1 MGAEGGRPTQL
12 AARSNLNVVTNHH
25 PSDPLTQ
32 ADEFK
37 HVIDFVAREALAY
50 LEELDTRLVRQ
61 PGANEAVER
70 FVAPLPEEGDG
81 AVQTLETLL
90 TNGLDGTVTSAGPRF
105 FHWVIG
111 GSTPAS
117 LGADWIT
124 SVLDQNNGGWDATP
138 LATKLE
144 MVSIDWL
151 KDLFELPQDW
161 TGVLTTGATMANF
174 TSLAAAR
181 QWWSEQHGIDI
192 ADQGFHGLPAPQVM
206 SSGWIHSSARKALG
220 MLGLGR
226 SAVRVFGEDAIG
238 TLDLA
243 AMEAALADLKG
254 APSIIVGNAG
264 EVNAGHFEPIDQLA
278 DLADRYNAW
287 LHVDGAFG
295 LFARISPDHAH
306 LAAGIERAD
315 SVIADGHKWLNVP
328 YDNGFAFVRDGS
340 WLPKAFSAE
349 ADYLPDLNDDRP
361 SYIYLGPEMSRRA
374 RSFTVWATLR
384 AYGRAG
390 YRSMVERN
398 LRLAQHLAGLVD
410 ADPHF
415 ERLADVPLN
424 IVCFRYRPDGVTEEE
439 ADRLNQQLGEAILA
453 DGRVYAGTTVWDGK
467 VALRPAIVNWRTTE
481 RDVDL
486 LMAVVKELAA
496 RL

>member
-1 MGAEGGRPTQL
+1 MTYL
-12 AARSNLNVVTNHH
+12 H
-25 PSDPLTQ
+25 PSDPFAQ
-32 ADEFK
+32 SDEFK
-37 HVIDFVAREALAY
+37 HIIDFVSREALAY
-50 LEELDTRLVRQ
+50 LESLDTRPVRR
-61 PGANEAVER
+61 PGASESVER
-70 FVAPLPEEGDG
+70 FVAPLPEEGIG
-81 AVQTLETLL
+81 ALQTLDTLL
-90 TNGLDGTVTSAGPRF
+90 TDGLQGTVTSAGPRF

-144 MVSIDWL
+144 MISVDWL
-151 KDLFELPQDW
+151 KDLFALPAEW
-161 TGVLTTGATMANF
+161 TGILTTGATMANF
-174 TSLAAAR
+174 TALAAAR
-181 QWWSEQHGIDI
+181 QWWSEQHGVDI
-192 ADQGFHGLPAPQVM
+192 ADQGFHGLPAPQVL

-226 SAVRVFGEDAIG
+226 SAVRVFAADGIG

-243 AMEAALADLKG
+243 AMEAALEALDG
-254 APSIIVGNAG
+254 APAIIVGNAG
-264 EVNAGHFEPIDQLA
+264 EVNAGHFEPIEALA

-287 LHVDGAFG
+287 LHIDGAFG
-295 LFARISPDHAH
+295 LFARISPEHAH

-340 WLPKAFSAE
+340 WLPKAFSAI
-349 ADYLPDLNDDRP
+349 ADYLPDPNDARP
-361 SYIYLGPEMSRRA
+361 AYIHLGPEMSRRA
-374 RSFTVWATLR
+374 RSLTVWATLR

-398 LRLAQHLAGLVD
+398 LRLAQRLAGLVD
-410 ADPHF
+410 DHPEF

-424 IVCFRYRPDGVTEEE
+424 IVCFRFRPAGVTDDE
-439 ADRLNQQLGEAILA
+439 ADRLNEQLGQTLLM

-481 RDVDL
+481 RDIDL
-486 LMAVVKELAA
+486 LMEVLGELASTLH
-496 RL
+496 RS